1 MIFDRL
7 KPLLLAL
14 IAALPL
20 TACQESFSQNSG
32 ARILAVGDSLMAWN
46 AVWGSSISDTIEQ
59 ELGEAVVDRSVVGAW
74 MQIRPDAEDQ
84 KGFNIPYQYVK
95 GDWDWV
101 VVNGGGND
109 LLFGCGCGRCDRIMN
124 RMISADG
131 STGQIPDFLRR
142 IRDDGAR
149 VLYTGYLR
157 SPGLLTPID
166 HCKSEGDEL
175 EARIARLAQQ
185 EKGIEYVSM
194 QDVVPRGGLFYFAPD
209 LIHPSPRSSHLI
221 GKRLAAIIRK
231 IEAQ

>member
-1 MIFDRL
+1 MTFDRL
-7 KPLLLAL
+7 KPLLFAF

-59 ELGEAVVDRSVVGAW
+59 ELGEAVVDRSVAGAW

-194 QDVVPRGGLFYFAPD
+194 QDVVPNGGLFYFAPD

-221 GKRLAAIIRK
+221 GKRLAAMIRR